1 MVSLRLKIARTGGAT
16 ALVASLLLMS
26 PVAVAAGG
34 AAFPSVGVH
43 PHAVLATQDSNLHFS
58 CQNRHLDDPSNKPAC
73 YSPQSIQAAY
83 GFDKLL
89 SHGITGKGRTI
100 VIVDAFQSPTI
111 AQDLASFDA
120 AFGLPAPAAF
130 NIIAPNGLTPF
141 DATDPNQVGWSG
153 EISLDVEW
161 AHAIAPDATIDLVL
175 ATDNQD
181 ASLNSVTKYAVD
193 HNLGDVISQSFGEA
207 ESCALPSDVQ
217 TLHKTYQKATNK
229 GMTLVASSGDSGAAQ
244 PTCDG
249 SAYALSAS
257 WPANDP
263 LVTGVGATNLQA
275 DLTTGAYGS
284 ERAWADAF
292 SGCFPTSQ
300 FGCSGGGFS
309 NIYER
314 PAYQTFTA
322 GISRG
327 HRGLPDV
334 AFNGGVDGGVLT
346 YWGVPFGPGNAF
358 IFGGTSAGSP
368 QWAGLVALAD
378 QLGHN
383 RVGQIN
389 ATLYGIARSPRLYS
403 LAFHDITTGNNSFL
417 NVDSTTITGY
427 QTGSRWDPVTGLGTP
442 KANVLVPFLALG
454 GWSE

>member
-1 MVSLRLKIARTGGAT
+1 MVSLRPKVSSIGAAT
-16 ALVASLLLMS
+16 ALLASLLFTT
-26 PVAVAAGG
+26 PVSIAAGG
-34 AAFPSVGVH
+34 VAFPSVGVN
-43 PHAVLATQDSNLHFS
+43 PHAVLAGNGANLHFT
-58 CQNRHLDDPSNKPAC
+58 CQNRHLDDPSGRPAC

-83 GFDKLL
+83 GFDKLQSEGL
-89 SHGITGKGRTI
+89 TGKGRTI

-111 AQDLASFDA
+111 TQDLASFDA
-120 AFGLPAPAAF
+120 AFGLNAPPAF
-130 NIIAPNGLTPF
+130 NIIAPDGLTPF
-141 DATDPNQVGWSG
+141 DATDANQVGWSG

-175 ATDNQD
+175 AKDNQD
-181 ASLNSVTKYAVD
+181 ADLNRVTKYAVD

-217 TLHKTYQKATNK
+217 TLHQIYLKATLK
-229 GMTLVASSGDSGAAQ
+229 GITLLASSGDQGAAQ

-249 SAYALSAS
+249 SAFMLSAS
-257 WPANDP
+257 WPAVDP

-275 DLTTGAYGS
+275 DLTTGAYVF

-309 NIYER
+309 NIYSR
-314 PAYQTFTA
+314 PIYQAFTS
-322 GISRG
+322 GTMRG
-327 HRGLPDV
+327 HRSVPDV
-334 AFNGGVDGGVLT
+334 AYNGGVDGGVLT
-346 YWGVPFGPGNAF
+346 YWGVPFGTGTAF

-378 QLGHN
+378 QLGHHRLGLMN
-383 RVGQIN
+383 P
-389 ATLYGIARSPRLYS
+389 TLYGLAASPFIYKS
-403 LAFHDITTGNNSFL
+403 VFHDITSGNNNYL

-427 QTGSRWDPVTGLGTP
+427 QTAKGWDPVTGLGTP
-442 KANVLVPFLALG
+442 KANFLVPLLAFG
-454 GWSE
+454 R